1 MRLSLLK
8 SERQKIFYISLAIAL
23 IFTAL
28 SFNYFIAFGIICALL
43 LYSFLDEKL
52 FVLLSIIV
60 FISIVG
66 GEVQI
71 YRNVFTIFALI
82 ILSLY
87 FLKRYGF
94 QVNNFPKP
102 PIVVNW
108 LAAILLG
115 TIFIS
120 SIISGLQSE
129 SINALF
135 RALIFLLICYFY
147 YAFLAS
153 GENKKHIY
161 YLLFGLFFSSLILSA
176 SVYYDFARSGFA
188 LFIFDILITR
198 WAGTFGNPNSLALN
212 ISINI
217 IFVIVVFYSD
227 KISHKIKLLFLPVLL
242 LNYLVILF
250 LTNSRAA
257 ILSLTIAI
265 LFLFYHLQKKIILY
279 LLSVIVLFII
289 AYLFIPFMQELVDT
303 YLRLETVSQRDYL
316 WKAGLDIMSDFPIFG
331 VGPEQYP
338 KYFYSYVPTSGSYFF
353 NLYIILQKP
362 HPHNYSLWL
371 ITENGILGWLSSLAI
386 FGFYFFMATKLI
398 LWSKVDR
405 DENYLFAVGLY
416 SIGILV
422 FIRSFFEVEGVFSYG
437 FISRDLPFWISYII
451 LAYLYRIN
459 LTNFKVRR
467 SGE

>member
-1 MRLSLLK
+1 MLK

-28 SFNYFIAFGIICALL
+28 SFNYFITFGIICALL

-66 GEVQI
+66 GEVQK
-71 YRNVFTIFALI
+71 YRDVFTIFALI

-416 SIGILV
+416 SVGILV

-451 LAYLYRIN
+451 LAFLYRIN

>member
-1 MRLSLLK
+1 MLK

-451 LAYLYRIN
+451 LAFLYRIN

>member
-1 MRLSLLK
+1 MLK

-371 ITENGILGWLSSLAI
+371 ITENGIFGWLSSLAI

>member
-1 MRLSLLK
+1 MLK

>member
-1 MRLSLLK
+1 LLK

-451 LAYLYRIN
+451 LAFLYRIN

>member
-1 MRLSLLK
+1 LLK

-28 SFNYFIAFGIICALL
+28 SFNYFISFGIICALL

-371 ITENGILGWLSSLAI
+371 ITENGIFGWLSSLAI

-451 LAYLYRIN
+451 LAFLYRIN

>member
-1 MRLSLLK
+1 LLK